1 MHLDHF
7 RAKFLSG
14 IKLVHSHH
22 TQIFLDNNTVFCCLE
37 VVEALPFHKECFL
50 EMQVCQMCKRLIHW
64 KQQMGRIFIKL
75 HNEKMEKTMK
85 NHQSSVSK

>member
-1 MHLDHF
+1 MHLDNF

-14 IKLVHSHH
+14 IKLVRSHH

-37 VVEALPFHKECFL
+37 VVQALPFHVKCFL
-50 EMQVCQMCKRLIHW
+50 QMQVCQVCKRLIHW

-75 HNEKMEKTMK
+75 RNVNMEK
-85 NHQSSVSK
+85 Q